1 MTMVPLKIDMGEF
14 IPAGEGSNGES
25 YYHRS
30 DPSVML
36 KLYFPGKVEQ
46 PLKEMEMARKV
57 YKLGIPTPE
66 PGDYVVTPDGR
77 YGIRFRRIE
86 GKVSYARAVGDNPD
100 RVAEYAAEF
109 AGMCLDL
116 HSVRLDTR
124 EFANVKDNYY
134 RLLEENPFFTS
145 VEKDRLGRFISDVPE
160 RNTAIHGD
168 LQFGNAIFAGEKRY
182 FIDLG
187 DFCYGDPL
195 FDLGMV
201 YLTGNLNVE
210 SFTQEAFHMSNATA
224 RLFWEAFAPAYF
236 GSDRPLSSIEEE
248 VRPFAGLKT
257 IIIERDT
264 RRPMP
269 EFRAALKSILE

>member
-1 MTMVPLKIDMGEF
+1 MVPLKIDMGEF

>member
-1 MTMVPLKIDMGEF
+1 MEPLKIDMSEF

-25 YYHRS
+25 YYHRN

-46 PLKEMEMARKV
+46 PLREMEMARKV
-57 YKLGIPTPE
+57 YELGIPTPE

-116 HSVRLDTR
+116 HSVRLDTQ

-145 VEKDRLGRFISDVPE
+145 AEKDRLGRFISDVPE

-187 DFCYGDPL
+187 DFCYGDPR

>member
-1 MTMVPLKIDMGEF
+1 MTMEQLKIDMSEF

-25 YYHRS
+25 YYHRY

-46 PLKEMEMARKV
+46 PLREMEMARKV
-57 YKLGIPTPE
+57 YELGIPTPE

-124 EFANVKDNYY
+124 EFVNVKDNYY

-145 VEKDRLGRFISDVPE
+145 AEKDRLGRFISDVPE
-160 RNTAIHGD
+160 KNTAIHGD

-187 DFCYGDPL
+187 DFCYGDPR